1 MLRCA
6 RDVMPDVCARLNQ
19 LHMYVLKNMHG
30 EDILVPV
37 EHVNAELGY
46 IHQRIWFFVYGYA
59 EGFRHSRFALV
70 VGVPPPILATIDI
83 NATPGLL
90 LSKLKIAYQMA
101 RAVKSHLKENLI
113 GLNDLETLMDMINS
127 AKKAANDHKAY
138 VENVPVVTASR
149 LAYTG

>member
-1 MLRCA
+1 MLKCA
-6 RDVMPDVCARLNQ
+6 RDIMPDVCARLNQ
-19 LHMYVLKNMHG
+19 LHLYVLENMHG
-30 EDILVPV
+30 KDIKAHV
-37 EHVNAELGY
+37 EHVNTELGY
-46 IHQRIWFFVYGYA
+46 IHQRIWFFIYGYA

-90 LSKLKIAYQMA
+90 LSKLNIAYQMA

-113 GLNDLETLMDMINS
+113 GLNDLNTLMDMINS

-138 VENVPVVTASR
+138 VENVPVVGASS